1 MQNQKRAKKTPTG
14 KPKETGLPA
23 ETPKGAED
31 TENVRNFR
39 KTSQRLCKSCKYHIA
54 MSAGMNYTACY
65 YIVRTQQSRD
75 CPIGWCDKYQK
86 GKAGPEEWNRGK
98 M

>member
-14 KPKETGLPA
+14 KPKETESPA
-23 ETPKGAED
+23 GMPKSAKD
-31 TENVRNFR
+31 IDSARNFR

-54 MSAGMNYTACY
+54 FSAGMKYTACY

-75 CPIGWCDKYQK
+75 CPIGWCDKYEK
-86 GKAGPEEWNRGK
+86 GIPKTGEV
-98 M
+98 